1 MIIYPTI
8 ELQGGRCVSLHR
20 GRLDE
25 PQIWKADPMET
36 AERYAKAGADWI
48 HVTDLDGVSGENKNT
63 KLIERMITHVGTPV
77 QLGGGF
83 RSFHQIADWIDRGC
97 GRIVVSTLAVMH
109 PHIVKQAAEHFPD
122 QIVVSVDV
130 YHGKVMSHGW
140 AEESAITAQ
149 DLIKT
154 FADEPLAA
162 IIVSDIDADIHDAE
176 NSLALVTGL
185 AEHCRSPIIARGM
198 VHSLDDLS
206 RLIYVPG
213 VSGAM
218 IGRRLFDG
226 SLDLEELLELSRVNT
241 GRTAAFI

>member
-8 ELQGGRCVSLHR
+8 ELQNGRCVSLHR
-20 GRLDE
+20 GRLEE

-36 AERYAKAGADWI
+36 AESYAKAGADWI
-48 HVTDLDGVSGENKNT
+48 HITDLDGVTGENRNT
-63 KLIERMITHVGTPV
+63 KLIESIITHVGTPV

-83 RSFHQIADWIDRGC
+83 RSVHQIADWIDRGA
-97 GRIVVSTLAVMH
+97 GRIVVSTLAVMQ
-109 PHIVKQAAEHFPD
+109 PHVVKQAAKLFPD
-122 QIVVSVDV
+122 QIVVAVDV
-130 YHGKVMSHGW
+130 YHGRVMSHGW
-140 AEESAITAQ
+140 REESAIEAK
-149 DLIKT
+149 DIIKT

-162 IIVSDIDADIHDAE
+162 LIVSDIDADILDAE
-176 NSLALVTGL
+176 NSLALVTRL
-185 AEHCRSPIIARGM
+185 AEQCPSPVIARGM

-218 IGRRLFDG
+218 VGRRLFDG
-226 SLDLEELLELSRVNT
+226 TLDLAELLELARANT